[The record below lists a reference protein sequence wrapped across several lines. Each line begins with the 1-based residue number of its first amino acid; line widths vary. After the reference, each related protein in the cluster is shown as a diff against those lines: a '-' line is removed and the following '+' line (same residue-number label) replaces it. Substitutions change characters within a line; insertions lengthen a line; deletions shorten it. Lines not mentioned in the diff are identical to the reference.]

1 MDDNSEKSFDIL
13 ALEKFMKEH
22 GYSRK
27 DLEEQ
32 LGTRARV
39 SEVLSG
45 KRQLSISMLKN
56 LVNNWNMD
64 ANLLLKDPS
73 LKTKKVQPKK
83 SSSEEKTSIVW
94 MLD

>member
-1 MDDNSEKSFDIL
+1 MNGNLEKSFDII
-13 ALEKFMKEH
+13 ALEKFMREN
-22 GYSRK
+22 GYTRK

-39 SEVLSG
+39 SEVLAG
-45 KRQLSISMLKN
+45 KRKLSVSMLKN

-64 ANLLLKDPS
+64 ANLLLRVPKNQQHTQSSDENKD
-73 LKTKKVQPKK
+73 
-83 SSSEEKTSIVW
+83 SIVW